1 VYKPDFTQL
10 KPIEGAESGG
20 VGGFFKGMGK
30 ASRTAGPLT
39 AGPVS

>member
-1 VYKPDFTQL
+1 MQL

-30 ASRTAGPLT
+30 
-39 AGPVS
+39 VSLVYHGRRVRRYRC